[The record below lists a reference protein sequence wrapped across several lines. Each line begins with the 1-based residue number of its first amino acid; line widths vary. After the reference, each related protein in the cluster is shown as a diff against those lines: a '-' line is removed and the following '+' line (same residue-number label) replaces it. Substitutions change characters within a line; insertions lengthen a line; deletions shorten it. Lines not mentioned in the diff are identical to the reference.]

1 MRSRGLTVLIDGLKG
16 ASGFGRAGITKPVGV
31 NGGPTRSWIYF
42 LHLAALSSLSLA
54 QPIFDLLSQYPQFLV
69 AHHAGRVEIW
79 FLILL
84 LCLVAPGSV
93 AFAEWIHCRTFG
105 DKYEIRRA
113 GIALFVVPLA
123 LLVLQHL
130 PQVPGVLLIGA
141 AVAMAWLSHRA
152 YRRYRNVRL
161 YLSFLSP
168 AILVVPFLFLTGA
181 SVRRITAPT
190 EPHGPALADGV
201 TDTPIVM
208 VVFDELPVQSL
219 LNRQGGIDSER
230 FPSFAELSRQATWY
244 RNAAT
249 VSHATQY
256 AVPAILTGN
265 RPEGDLGSL
274 PNLAGH
280 PNNLFTWLRNSH
292 RLNVFEST
300 THLCPASEEAESG
313 QLRRMIPLLSDLFVV
328 YLHLV
333 LPDDLAI
340 RLPDVRHGWTVPKTQ
355 RGWRDHPV
363 RQFEAFLDALR
374 KDDKPSLNYLH
385 VQLPH
390 VPWIY
395 LPSGKRYRSSWNIEV
410 WNREESLAAQA
421 FQRHLLQLGLA
432 DRLLGRLL
440 AQLKASRLFDRS
452 LIIVVSDHG
461 VSFRP
466 GASRRQITATNFKD
480 LLEVPLL
487 IKAPYQKQGRVSD
500 RPTRTTDIFP
510 SIANILGVPAPWPT
524 EGIPVTE
531 TGELEDRDVPSIAA
545 ESFQFIGHKT
555 TVCLD
560 GAAIEVS
567 QGGVWSLLDIVTEKD
582 DKITFYGWAA
592 DMVTLEL
599 ADSVLLFADGE
610 LVYRG
615 MNRCSR
621 PDVAKYR
628 QADELEQSGFHL
640 EFDQELFQKKQR
652 VRGFTVFGERIYELA
667 YPPGFPWSAEP
678 RSMQEELHS
687 QFEQPCSIDR
697 DRPHSFL
704 IDRRIGPDELGGDR
718 GASESM
724 KRIRRLAW
732 NAGPDGL
739 FQFGPAET
747 LRGKQLDQLPV
758 THQSGLDIELDRP
771 RLYERVD
778 LDSDFIPAAIEGWIS
793 VADAEYVAVAV
804 NGTLRAVAPIYEGPS
819 GRRRF
824 QAIVPETSFLNGA
837 NRIRVFVVAQTNEE
851 LVLLSPSGNR

>member
-1 MRSRGLTVLIDGLKG
+1 MRSRGLTALINGLKG
-16 ASGFGRAGITKPVGV
+16 SERLRPSRNRKTIGV
-31 NGGPTRSWIYF
+31 DGGPTRIWIYF
-42 LHLAALSSLSLA
+42 LHLGALSSLSLA

-93 AFAEWIHCRTFG
+93 AFAEWLHCRTFG
-105 DKYEIRRA
+105 DKYKIRRA
-113 GIALFVVPLA
+113 GIALFVVPLV

-130 PQVPGVLLIGA
+130 PQVPDALLIGA

-181 SVRRITAPT
+181 SVQRNFAPT
-190 EPHGPALADGV
+190 ELKGTALEDGA
-201 TDTPIVM
+201 TETPIVM

-219 LNRQGGIDSER
+219 LNRQGGIDSGR
-230 FPSFAELSRQATWY
+230 FPSFAELSGRATWY
-244 RNAAT
+244 RDT
-249 VSHATQY
+249 TSVSHSTQF

-265 RPEGDLGSL
+265 RPQGELEIL

-333 LPDDLAI
+333 LPDDLATT
-340 RLPDVRHGWTVPKTQ
+340 LPDVRLGWTVPKTQ
-355 RGWRDHPV
+355 RWWRDHPV

-374 KDDKPSLNYLH
+374 NDDKPSLNYLH
-385 VQLPH
+385 LQLPH
-390 VPWIY
+390 VPWVY

-410 WNREESLAAQA
+410 WNRDESLAAQA

-466 GASRRQITATNFKD
+466 GASRRQMTAMNFKD

-487 IKAPYQKQGRVSD
+487 IKAPYQKRGRVSD

-510 SIANILGVPAPWPT
+510 SIANILGVSAPWPT

-531 TGELEDRDVPSIAA
+531 TAGLEDRNVPSIAA
-545 ESFQFIGHKT
+545 ESFQFIGHRT

-582 DKITFYGWAA
+582 DKISFYGWAA
-592 DMVTLEL
+592 DMGTLEL
-599 ADSVLLFADGE
+599 ADSVLLFADRE

-615 MNRCSR
+615 MNRHSR

-628 QADELEQSGFHL
+628 RADELERSGFHL
-640 EFDQELFQKKQR
+640 EFDQELFQETQH

-678 RSMQEELHS
+678 MSMQEELHS
-687 QFEQPCSIDR
+687 QFDCRAAVFRWEGQARFFSH
-697 DRPHSFL
+697 RPK
-704 IDRRIGPDELGGDR
+704 G
-718 GASESM
+718 
-724 KRIRRLAW
+724 
-732 NAGPDGL
+732 
-739 FQFGPAET
+739 
-747 LRGKQLDQLPV
+747 
-758 THQSGLDIELDRP
+758 RP
-771 RLYERVD
+771 R
-778 LDSDFIPAAIEGWIS
+778 
-793 VADAEYVAVAV
+793 
-804 NGTLRAVAPIYEGPS
+804 
-819 GRRRF
+819 
-824 QAIVPETSFLNGA
+824 
-837 NRIRVFVVAQTNEE
+837 
-851 LVLLSPSGNR
+851 